1 MDAEEEPAP
10 MPGGV
15 QPKYKIVFLGDTFV
29 GKTCII
35 GRFMYDSFNENYD
48 ITIGIDFLSKS
59 MCVDDKVVKL
69 QLWDTAGQERFKSL
83 IPNYLREASAAVVV
97 YDITNRKTFDSVR
110 QWVTE
115 TRNLQGD
122 DIKIMLVG
130 NKTDLVDKRQVKT
143 DEGEKL
149 AEELK
154 LDFVETSSK
163 TGSNINELFVSIA
176 SSLPGLEGAEITSGK
191 GNVVGSKLK
200 LTQDVP
206 QSATSRGCC

>member
-1 MDAEEEPAP
+1 
-10 MPGGV
+10 
-15 QPKYKIVFLGDTFV
+15 
-29 GKTCII
+29 
-35 GRFMYDSFNENYD
+35 
-48 ITIGIDFLSKS
+48 

-97 YDITNRKTFDSVR
+97 YDITSTSSSFLDRKTFDSVR

-200 LTQDVP
+200 LTQDLSLIHISEP
-206 QSATSRGCC
+206 TRPY